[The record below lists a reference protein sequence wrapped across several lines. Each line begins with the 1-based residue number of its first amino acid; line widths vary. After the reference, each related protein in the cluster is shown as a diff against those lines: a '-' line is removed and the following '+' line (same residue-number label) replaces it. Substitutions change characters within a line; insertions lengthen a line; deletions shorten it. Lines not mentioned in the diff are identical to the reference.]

1 MGLEV
6 QRKKI
11 KATSSIANGS
21 TTRSDIQDGRESLE
35 GTSIAFHKSS
45 LDKGLQL
52 PRLPE
57 AIPDPTSTDTSVVNQ
72 PLEGAASF
80 NFKSLREGC
89 YYIRFTQFS
98 QPESLSTDEKVKTLV
113 LCKRWG

>member
-1 MGLEV
+1 MELEV

-21 TTRSDIQDGRESLE
+21 TTRSNIQDGRESLE
-35 GTSIAFHKSS
+35 GTSVAFHKSS

-57 AIPDPTSTDTSVVNQ
+57 AIHDPTSTDTSAVNQ
-72 PLEGAASF
+72 PLEGSTSL
-80 NFKSLREGC
+80 NFK
-89 YYIRFTQFS
+89 
-98 QPESLSTDEKVKTLV
+98 
-113 LCKRWG
+113 